1 MSVNND
7 FNDIQINSFP
17 INVLDVTDLTK
28 TNKSI
33 IAFSQMRD
41 QDLFWVVVNNSNVNS
56 SGWVSIDKKDI
67 SRNSYYLLHDM
78 VGKTLYIRSGE
89 ELFEKGLYV
98 YLKGYE
104 SHFFRIK
111 EINKSVNSAAILN
124 NILEGQGIPSDII
137 EHTDSDCLHL
147 FDDEKDDTIIKILHK
162 IDFDY
167 ISDKTGKKLFRSE
180 DKCGHFDVIYVNE
193 NDITYMV
200 VLNKHRRHVN
210 DFVKSRLFD
219 ISENIDAKNK
229 LFFILEDM
237 LTDKI
242 YIRQSNDLKTK
253 GLFISL
259 PENGAHFFKIKKVLD
274 TKYGVISVMYEQ
286 ANQKGIQ
293 KNELFKNIL
302 NDKNDVINIEQYI
315 QIHKADPS
323 TKNLSWIET
332 NIRDLIGKK
341 IIYMSMEMLIPEFYE
356 TKDNQEYDG
365 AVDANFNGGLG
376 ILAGCS
382 MEGFKE
388 IGLDACAII
397 PMYKER
403 RVQEI
408 GEHLGQA
415 IYDEDVQYDKYKNL
429 EKVFNLNSNEQL
441 EIHINVFGK
450 PRIIKVWKI
459 KRAGID
465 VFLLECPEIFDEIYT
480 GDRRQRLLQEI
491 TLGKSTPL
499 LLKALNIRPDILHL
513 NEAHPVLSA
522 VYIKEWKKINDLINN
537 VGYFGSENN
546 FVYPSD
552 NDNFFENTKILFTV
566 HTPRPAGMEV
576 FYINYDQLEIPLG
589 YEKLFDPKHE
599 NKMDFTHAASELA
612 DRINTVSDNQIRVV
626 TERILK
632 DNKYKNKIIGI
643 LNGTSKSYWMSDRM
657 KKFIS
662 IPDDKINNLELWNAH
677 LEDKK
682 DVYQQFE
689 IMMKNQNIANKLSI
703 DSKHFSL
710 DVDKPSAWAIR
721 RIVDYKSQWP
731 LLKDIIRVICADR
744 NTTINTKW
752 GDFKGLQMQIV
763 IGGIAHPNDSASQQ
777 WIKEFV
783 MWMKGKWRDEFDKPY
798 IDAKELIGNFFF
810 LPASCDG
817 LGKTLKMFALGCD
830 LCLEIPL
837 WDEEACGT
845 SGMRALSNS
854 NPSIDSSD
862 GALEWIE
869 DGINGFKLE
878 PHSSIKLLELLEIF
892 SEQYYQFISYKENR
906 NFSPEHD
913 PFLNMKKNAFTTWRD
928 KADIAIMSKRYA
940 LEMFYPTLASRDII
954 GINF

>member
-1 MSVNND
+1 MSFNND
-7 FNDIQINSFP
+7 FNETQIDSFP
-17 INVLDVTDLTK
+17 INVFEVNDLTK
-28 TNKSI
+28 PNKSI
-33 IAFSQMRD
+33 IAFSQTRN
-41 QDLFWVVVNNSNVNS
+41 QELFWIVVNNSNLLT
-56 SGWVSIDKKDI
+56 SGWVSINKKEI
-67 SRNSYYLLHDM
+67 ARNSFYLLHDM

-89 ELFEKGLYV
+89 ELFNKGLYV
-98 YLKGYE
+98 YLKPYE

-111 EINKSVNSAAILN
+111 EINKSINSAAILN
-124 NILEGQGIPSDII
+124 NILEGAGIPSDII

-147 FDDEKDDTIIKILHK
+147 FDEEKDDLVIKILHK

-167 ISDKTGKKLFRSE
+167 VSDKTGKKLFRSE

-193 NDITYMV
+193 DNITYMV
-200 VLNKHRRHVN
+200 VLNKHKRHVN
-210 DFVKSRLFD
+210 DFVKSRLFEIPEHTD
-219 ISENIDAKNK
+219 SNK
-229 LFFILEDM
+229 LFFMLEDM
-237 LTDKI
+237 LTDKV
-242 YIRQSNDLKTK
+242 YIRVSSDLHTK
-253 GLFISL
+253 GLFVSL

-274 TKYGVISVMYEQ
+274 TKYGVLSVMYEQ
-286 ANQKGIQ
+286 ADLCGIQ
-293 KNELFKNIL
+293 KNEIFANVL
-302 NDKNDVINIEQYI
+302 NDKNDLINLDNYI
-315 QIHKADPS
+315 QIQKADPS

-332 NIRDLIGKK
+332 NVQNLVGKK
-341 IIYMSMEMLIPEFYE
+341 IIYMSMEMIIPEFYE
-356 TKDNQEYDG
+356 TKDNAEYDG

-388 IGLDACAII
+388 IGLDAYAII

-429 EKVFNLNSNEQL
+429 EKVFDPNTNAQL
-441 EIHINVFGK
+441 EIHINVFRK
-450 PRIIKVWKI
+450 DRIIKVWKI

-480 GDRRQRLLQEI
+480 GDRKQRLLQEI
-491 TLGKSTPL
+491 TIGKSTPL
-499 LLKALNIRPDILHL
+499 LLKALNIKPDILHL

-522 VYIKEWKKINDLINN
+522 VYIKEWKKINDLVNN
-537 VGYFGSENN
+537 VGYFGSEDN
-546 FVYPSD
+546 FIYPTD

-576 FYINYDQLEIPLG
+576 FYIGYDQLEIPLG

-612 DRINTVSDNQIRVV
+612 DRINTVSDNQIKVV
-626 TERILK
+626 NERIFK
-632 DNKYKNKIIGI
+632 DRYNNKLIGI
-643 LNGTSKSYWMSDRM
+643 LNGTSKSYWMSERM
-657 KKFIS
+657 KKFVS
-662 IPDDKINNLELWNAH
+662 IPNDQINSLELWNAH

-682 DVYQQFE
+682 EIYNQFE
-689 IMMKNQNIANKLSI
+689 TMMKNQNIANKLSI
-703 DSKHFSL
+703 ESKHFSL
-710 DVDKPSAWAIR
+710 DLDKPSAWAIR

-744 NTTINTKW
+744 NTTIQTKW
-752 GDFKGLQMQIV
+752 GDFKGLQMQVV
-763 IGGIAHPNDSASQQ
+763 IGGIAHPNDSTSQQ

-783 MWMKGKWRDEFDKPY
+783 MWMKGKWRDEFDKTY

-817 LGKTLKMFALGCD
+817 LGKTLKMFAIGSD
-830 LCLEIPL
+830 LCLEIPT

-862 GALEWIE
+862 GALEWLD
-869 DGINGFKLE
+869 DGINGFKLY
-878 PHSSIKLLELLEIF
+878 PHSSIKLLELLEIY
-892 SEQYYQFISYKENR
+892 SEQYYQFMSYKENR
-906 NFSPEHD
+906 NFSQEHD
-913 PFLNMKKNAFTTWRD
+913 PFLNMKKQAFITWRD

-940 LEMFYPTLASRDII
+940 LEMFYPTITAREII
-954 GINF
+954 KY